1 MKYAVIKIVN
11 GNNEVVSEGWEDIS
25 KAKVSF
31 HNTCKVIYNDIAN
44 VDTMAVMILD
54 NMGNI
59 VEKDSYDASMYV
71 TPESVA
77 ESEE

>member
-1 MKYAVIKIVN
+1 MKYSVWKIVN
-11 GNNEVVSEGWEDIS
+11 GNNALVSEGWTDIS

-44 VDTMAVMILD
+44 VDTMAVMIMD

-59 VEKDSYDASMYV
+59 VEIDRYDKSMYV
-71 TPESVA
+71 V
-77 ESEE
+77 EEQPTE